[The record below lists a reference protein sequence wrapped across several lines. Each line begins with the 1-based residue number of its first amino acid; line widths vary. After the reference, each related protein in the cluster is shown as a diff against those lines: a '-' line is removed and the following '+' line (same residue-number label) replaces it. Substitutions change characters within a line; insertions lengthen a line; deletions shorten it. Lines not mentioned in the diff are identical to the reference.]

1 MGEVFLGLDFGT
13 ESVRAV
19 LVDARGRLEATAVE
33 RYPHGQI
40 TSGSRVA
47 VDTFSAPLP
56 ASFALQDPLD
66 WLGAAAAA
74 VRSAS
79 AATNAEV
86 AGIGLDFTSCTM
98 LPVRRDGTPLVD
110 SGLLRRSDR
119 PHLWPKLWKHH
130 GAADQAER
138 LTAAARHQQQPWL
151 DRYGGTVGLEWF
163 FPKILEVIED
173 DPEVA
178 DAAEVWLEA
187 GDWVVWQLTG
197 ADSLAGS
204 LAGSIGGDLE
214 AGDPVRS
221 TCQAGYKALWSRRD
235 GYPSA
240 DFLASVDPALGDVL
254 AKKLP
259 GRFLA
264 PGQAAG
270 RLSPAAA
277 ELLGLSPGV
286 AVSTAII
293 DAHAAVPGVG
303 VSEPGTLVLVLGTSG
318 CHMVMSGSEHRIPG
332 VAGVVEDGILPGAFG
347 YETGQTA
354 VGDLFD
360 WVRRL
365 CGEVDHAGLE
375 AEARAIAPG
384 ADGMLVLDW
393 FNGCRTPL
401 MDGGL
406 TGAVLGADLHHG
418 PAHLYR
424 AALEASAYG
433 LRRVIE
439 TLRDGGVE
447 VDRLVATGGLPTSN
461 SLFAEITTSV
471 LGEPVLVSRAP
482 HGSAVGAAILGALAA
497 ERFTSATEA
506 VAAMAGADSAVVP
519 PVPLAPDP
527 SATHAYEARYRY
539 YRDMADLL
547 ASAPRPDP
555 T

>member
-1 MGEVFLGLDFGT
+1 MSEVFLGLDFGT

-19 LVDARGRLEATAVE
+19 LVDAGGRLEATSVE

-40 TSGSRVA
+40 TPGSQPARDAFV
-47 VDTFSAPLP
+47 APLP
-56 ASFALQDPLD
+56 PAFALQDPDD
-66 WLGAAAAA
+66 WLIAAAAA
-74 VRSAS
+74 VRSATAT
-79 AATNAEV
+79 AADATV

-98 LPVRRDGTPLVD
+98 LPARRDGTPLVD

-130 GAADQAER
+130 GASAQAER
-138 LTAAARHQQQPWL
+138 LTAAAVERREPWL
-151 DRYGGTVGLEWF
+151 DRYGGTIGLEWF
-163 FPKILEVIED
+163 FPKILEVINE

-197 ADSLAGS
+197 AVSLCGEV
-204 LAGSIGGDLE
+204 E
-214 AGDPVRS
+214 ADELVRS

-235 GYPSA
+235 GFPSA
-240 DFLASVDPALGDVL
+240 DFLTATDPGLGDVL

-270 RLSPAAA
+270 LLSPAAA
-277 ELLGLSPGV
+277 DLLGLAPGV
-286 AVSTAII
+286 PVSTAVI
-293 DAHAAVPGVG
+293 DAHAGVPGVG
-303 VSEPGTLVLVLGTSG
+303 VSGPGSLVLVLGTSG
-318 CHMVMSGSEHRIPG
+318 CHMVMATAEHRIPG
-332 VAGVVEDGILPGAFG
+332 VAGVVEDGILPGSFG

-365 CGEVDHAGLE
+365 CGETDHVDL
-375 AEARAIAPG
+375 EARARAVTPG
-384 ADGMLVLDW
+384 AEGLLVLDW

-406 TGAVLGADLHHG
+406 TGAVLGAGLHHG

-424 AALEASAYG
+424 AALEASAFG
-433 LRRVIE
+433 LRRVVE

-447 VDRLVATGGLPTSN
+447 IDRLVATGGLPTSN
-461 SLFAEITTSV
+461 PLFAEITTSV
-471 LGEPVLVSRAP
+471 LGEPVFVSQAP
-482 HGSAVGAAILGALAA
+482 HGSALGAAILGALAA
-497 ERFTSATEA
+497 DRFSSAAEA
-506 VAAMAGADSAVVP
+506 VDSMAGAESAVAR
-519 PVPLAPDP
+519 PVALTPD
-527 SATHAYEARYRY
+527 ATAARAYDTRYRH
-539 YRDMADLL
+539 YRAMADLL
-547 ASAPRPDP
+547 ASAPRPP
-555 T
+555 GREP